1 MPGQRAITS
10 YRALTAR
17 SRAVHQEWRM
27 ANLSEAEF
35 GRAMQALVDHY
46 GLERLRDRLAKMGA
60 FTSRRGLNTPS
71 ALADRLYRLSGGLR
85 RQAMPSFAFTTL
97 WGEMLQA
104 KLGEDGEKR
113 LEQLADKVNACL
125 TTDERIIEGK
135 DEDLDRA
142 LAEYNEALT
151 AAAGAEVARADMLLK
166 AVPAVAGRLRTG
178 ESGS

>member
-1 MPGQRAITS
+1 
-10 YRALTAR
+10 
-17 SRAVHQEWRM
+17 M

-35 GRAMQALVDHY
+35 GRAMQVLVDHY
-46 GLERLRDRLAKMGA
+46 GLERLRDRFAKMGA
-60 FTSRRGLNTPS
+60 FTSRRGLNTPA
-71 ALADRLYRLSGGLR
+71 ALADRVYRLSGGLR

-125 TTDERIIEGK
+125 TTDEQIVEGK

-142 LAEYNEALT
+142 LAEYGEALT
-151 AAAGAEVARADMLLK
+151 VAAGADVARADMLLK
-166 AVPAVAGRLRTG
+166 AVPAVAGRLRAA